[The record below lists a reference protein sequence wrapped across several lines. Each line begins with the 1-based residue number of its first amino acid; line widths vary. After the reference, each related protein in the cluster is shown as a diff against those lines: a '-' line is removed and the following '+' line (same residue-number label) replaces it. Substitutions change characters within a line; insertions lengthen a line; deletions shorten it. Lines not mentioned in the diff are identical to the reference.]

1 MMNFAD
7 TYGLKYTGLAI
18 ESYDDNTDGTLEAKP
33 DTGTFLNFGN
43 MLLRK
48 GGEIGYHGYNHQPL
62 CLEDSDYKDMYP
74 YKTWQSVQSMKT
86 AFDALVEFCKK
97 LFPDTEFNTYVPP
110 SNLLSEKGRE
120 FLLENY
126 PYIKTISG
134 IYFDDA
140 EYSELDF
147 ICTQEFDINENGVVD
162 QPRIISGFI
171 LDDFQSI
178 AAISELN
185 MHFVNSHFT
194 HPDDALDEERG
205 AELGWEEMKKRFND
219 YLSWL
224 YTSAPTLRNMTSTEA
239 SAAVQRYVAAVP
251 HTVTTEDRVVITID
265 NFYDEAQ
272 LLVRFNTG
280 TPTDVQGGT
289 LTHMTGD
296 LYLLSAS
303 QSVVNITLD

>member
-18 ESYDDNTDGTLEAKP
+18 ESYDDNTDGTLEATP

-48 GGEIGYHGYNHQPL
+48 GGELGYHGYNHQPL
-62 CLEDSDYKDMYP
+62 CFSDSDYKDLYS
-74 YKTWQSVQSMKT
+74 YKTWQSEQAMKT
-86 AFDALVEFCKK
+86 AFDTLVEFCKK
-97 LFPDTEFNTYVPP
+97 LFPDTEFILYVPP
-110 SNLLSEKGRE
+110 SNLLSDKGRE
-120 FLLENY
+120 FLLANY

-147 ICTQEFDINENGVVD
+147 NCMQEFDVDENGVVD
-162 QPRIISGFI
+162 QPRVISGFI

-194 HPDDALDEERG
+194 HPDDALDVERG
-205 AELGWEEMKKRFND
+205 ADLGWEEMKNRFNNF
-219 YLSWL
+219 LSWL
-224 YTSAPTLRNMTSTEA
+224 YTSAPTLRNMTGTEA
-239 SAAVQRYVAAVP
+239 SAAVQRYIAAVP
-251 HTVTTEDRVVITID
+251 HTVTTEDKVVITID
-265 NFYDEAQ
+265 NFYDDAQ

-280 TPTDVQGGT
+280 TPTAVQGGT
-289 LTHMTGD
+289 LTHMTGN
-296 LYLLSAS
+296 LYLLSAT